1 MRNCN
6 LWTRLRVSYA
16 ALFDPGLSGFIGIL
30 PDSIAG
36 LLRFK
41 CVSTLIV
48 VLMMVSALKPV
59 YVGRGYH
66 TRSFASRREEPVAGE
81 PRPREVV
88 GAAAGQRVAAR
99 DPSPFDGRRLGA
111 VPPPAP

>member
-1 MRNCN
+1 MSCCN

-30 PDSIAG
+30 PDSTAG

-41 CVSTLIV
+41 CVLTLIV

-59 YVGRGYH
+59 YVGRGCH
-66 TRSFASRREEPVAGE
+66 TIHVSREAMLVTRLELQV
-81 PRPREVV
+81 PRN
-88 GAAAGQRVAAR
+88 
-99 DPSPFDGRRLGA
+99 
-111 VPPPAP
+111 